1 MGVAWIIKN
10 KMLSWRIIIT
20 VGLVFGSILGLS
32 GQTKPTVIKRPI
44 QWDADRERLSLEYL
58 LKRHGIHT
66 DTALI
71 EPGIVVVHY
80 TENMSVN
87 ATIKTFNPVFLP
99 GRRDLQTASSLNVSA
114 QFVIGR
120 DGRIYQLLEENQF
133 ARHTIGLNYC
143 AIGIENIG
151 TPNNPLTEKQLQAN
165 TKLIK
170 YLRKKYAIEYVIGH
184 HEYQAFKKTMWWKES
199 NPTYITQKRDPGDKF
214 MHALRKELGLPVTLK
229 ITPLPSQ

>member
-1 MGVAWIIKN
+1 MGVTWVIKK
-10 KMLSWRIIIT
+10 KMLSWRIIT
-20 VGLVFGSILGLS
+20 MVGLVVGSVLSLS

-71 EPGIVVVHY
+71 EPRIVVVHD
-80 TENMSVN
+80 TENMSV
-87 ATIKTFNPVFLP
+87 AGTIKTFNPVFLP

-151 TPNNPLTEKQLQAN
+151 TPKNPLTEKQLEAN
-165 TKLIK
+165 TKLIR

-184 HEYQAFKKTMWWKES
+184 HEYQAFKKSLWWKET
-199 NPTYITQKRDPGDKF
+199 NPTYITSKRDPGDKF
-214 MHALRKELGLPVTLK
+214 MHALRKEIGLPVTLK
-229 ITPLPSQ
+229 IAPLPSQ